1 MLDRLTELA
10 AESLRR
16 DNPAL
21 EQVRIVGLEEMG
33 GQPSYRQ
40 WSVRLTWLAGG
51 MRYLDT
57 FVARTVPGAAD
68 PSRLSELGHRLDAT
82 GIRVPALVGVSA
94 DPTQSL
100 LLFETAPG
108 QPAARVLAHT
118 RLRWE
123 ISALAVT
130 LARALASLHRL
141 DWHSI
146 APWLADQDTPPEDV
160 IDEQVDTLIEGLA
173 TRSERLPS
181 SWREAVVR
189 ALAWL
194 DLRRPVM
201 SSLCLCHGG
210 FSLDTVFLDHDEIS
224 GLYGWERAHVSDPA
238 TDLALLPYQ
247 ARHLGLSPDDADLFL
262 QTLLASYL
270 QLSPHSLENLPFY
283 VVAQLAA
290 LALDTADAALAWDST
305 ATLEAATQVT
315 EVLAALH
322 RATQLAD
329 RAPWRSG

>member
-21 EQVRIVGLEEMG
+21 EQVRIVGLEETG

-68 PSRLSELGHRLDAT
+68 PSRLSELGHRLDAA

-94 DPTQSL
+94 DPIQSL

-130 LARALASLHRL
+130 LAIALPVFAGER
-141 DWHSI
+141 
-146 APWLADQDTPPEDV
+146 
-160 IDEQVDTLIEGLA
+160 LA
-173 TRSERLPS
+173 TQTGVQQPLPVS
-181 SWREAVVR
+181 MASPTPGATDTSEAVTGV
-189 ALAWL
+189 A
-194 DLRRPVM
+194 D
-201 SSLCLCHGG
+201 
-210 FSLDTVFLDHDEIS
+210 
-224 GLYGWERAHVSDPA
+224 GLPGSPA
-238 TDLALLPYQ
+238 TA
-247 ARHLGLSPDDADLFL
+247 SPESLVG
-262 QTLLASYL
+262 AS
-270 QLSPHSLENLPFY
+270 PVPMP
-283 VVAQLAA
+283 
-290 LALDTADAALAWDST
+290 
-305 ATLEAATQVT
+305 AATVSP
-315 EVLAALH
+315 EVARGALW
-322 RATQLAD
+322 Q
-329 RAPWRSG
+329 